1 MEVRPQKRSLTLN
14 GHKTSVTLED
24 RFWRAVRTIAKNK
37 NISVSALVA
46 EIDSH
51 RDLNSSL
58 ASTIRDFVLRYYMGK
73 DRPERK

>member
-24 RFWRAVRTIAKNK
+24 RFWRAVRIIAKNK

-46 EIDSH
+46 EIDSN

>member
-24 RFWRAVRTIAKNK
+24 RFWRAVRIIAKNK

-46 EIDSH
+46 EIDSN

-58 ASTIRDFVLRYYMGK
+58 AGTIRDFVLRYYMGK
-73 DRPERK
+73 DRPDRK

>member
-37 NISVSALVA
+37 NISVSALVT

>member
-24 RFWRAVRTIAKNK
+24 RFWRAVRIIAKNK

-46 EIDSH
+46 EIDSN

-58 ASTIRDFVLRYYMGK
+58 ASTIRDFVLRYYVGK

>member
-24 RFWRAVRTIAKNK
+24 RFWRAVRIIAKNK

-58 ASTIRDFVLRYYMGK
+58 ASTIRDFVLRYYVGK

>member
-24 RFWRAVRTIAKNK
+24 RFWRAIRTIAKNK

-46 EIDSH
+46 EIDSD

>member
-24 RFWRAVRTIAKNK
+24 RFWRAVRIIAKNK

-46 EIDSH
+46 EIDSD

-73 DRPERK
+73 DRPDRK

>member
-46 EIDSH
+46 EIDSN

>member
-24 RFWRAVRTIAKNK
+24 RFWRAVRIIAKNK

-46 EIDSH
+46 EIDSD

>member
-24 RFWRAVRTIAKNK
+24 RFWCAVRIIAKNK

-46 EIDSH
+46 EIDSD